1 MCGACAGAAQTCA
14 RPPAARLPRMQKGC
28 RMKEK
33 LWRAAF
39 AQTLPVLA
47 GYLFLGFAY
56 GVLMRRAGFSTLWAV
71 GLSLFIY
78 AGSMQYAAVPVLTG
92 AFDPIGAFLLSIM
105 VNARHMFYGISMLEK
120 YRRAGKWAPYLIFSL
135 TDETFSVNVAAKVP
149 QGVDETAFYAATSA
163 LDHAYWVG
171 ATLLG
176 AVLGGVL
183 TLEVKG
189 IEFVMTALFVTI
201 FTDQWLAAK
210 RHGPALLGLGG
221 AAVCLAVFGAANF
234 MLPAMALITGALLIW
249 RSVAGGAKG
258 RRHDGGAM
266 PHYGCGHSAGHFG
279 HALCALCAA
288 AEKTGPCPG
297 WWNIWAAR
305 CPTPPWAFWWCT
317 A

>member
-1 MCGACAGAAQTCA
+1 MPRDCRAHIQGKCRSLNAALGALGAGARYNIPCIRAQGDLFGLFVRGLPCRKSA
-14 RPPAARLPRMQKGC
+14 LPAACWPPWAQEGMPDERKAVACGLCPD
-28 RMKEK
+28 
-33 LWRAAF
+33 AA
-39 AQTLPVLA
+39 VLA

-56 GVLMRRAGFSTLWAV
+56 GVLMRHAGFSPLWAV
-71 GLSLFIY
+71 GMSIFVY

-92 AFDPIGAFLLSIM
+92 AFDPAGALLLSIM
-105 VNARHMFYGISMLEK
+105 VNARHMFYGVSMLGR

-149 QGVDETAFYAATSA
+149 QGVDETAFYAAASA

-176 AVLGGVL
+176 AMLGGVL

-201 FTDQWLAAK
+201 FTDQWLNAK
-210 RHGPALLGLGG
+210 RHGPALLGLAG

-249 RSVAGGAKG
+249 RSVNGGAKG
-258 RRHDGGAM
+258 
-266 PHYGCGHSAGHFG
+266 
-279 HALCALCAA
+279 AA
-288 AEKTGPCPG
+288 A
-297 WWNIWAAR
+297 
-305 CPTPPWAFWWCT
+305 
-317 A
+317 

>member
-1 MCGACAGAAQTCA
+1 M
-14 RPPAARLPRMQKGC
+14 R
-28 RMKEK
+28 EK

-56 GVLMRRAGFSTLWAV
+56 GVLMRHAGFSPLWAV
-71 GLSLFIY
+71 GMSIFVY
-78 AGSMQYAAVPVLTG
+78 AGSMQYAAVPVLAG
-92 AFDPIGAFLLSIM
+92 AFDPVGALLLSIM
-105 VNARHMFYGISMLEK
+105 VNARHMFYGVSMLGR

-149 QGVDETAFYAATSA
+149 QGVDETAFYAAASA

-176 AVLGGVL
+176 AMLGGVL

-201 FTDQWLAAK
+201 FTDQWLNAK
-210 RHGPALLGLGG
+210 RHGPALLGLAG

-249 RSVAGGAKG
+249 RSVNGGAKG
-258 RRHDGGAM
+258 
-266 PHYGCGHSAGHFG
+266 
-279 HALCALCAA
+279 AA
-288 AEKTGPCPG
+288 A
-297 WWNIWAAR
+297 
-305 CPTPPWAFWWCT
+305 
-317 A
+317 

>member
-1 MCGACAGAAQTCA
+1 
-14 RPPAARLPRMQKGC
+14 
-28 RMKEK
+28 MKEK

-149 QGVDETAFYAATSA
+149 PGVDETAFYAATSA

-258 RRHDGGAM
+258 
-266 PHYGCGHSAGHFG
+266 
-279 HALCALCAA
+279 AA
-288 AEKTGPCPG
+288 A
-297 WWNIWAAR
+297 
-305 CPTPPWAFWWCT
+305 
-317 A
+317 

>member
-1 MCGACAGAAQTCA
+1 
-14 RPPAARLPRMQKGC
+14 
-28 RMKEK
+28 MKEK

-120 YRRAGKWAPYLIFSL
+120 YRKWAPYLIFSL

-201 FTDQWLAAK
+201 FTDQWL
-210 RHGPALLGLGG
+210 GLGG

-258 RRHDGGAM
+258 
-266 PHYGCGHSAGHFG
+266 
-279 HALCALCAA
+279 AA
-288 AEKTGPCPG
+288 A
-297 WWNIWAAR
+297 
-305 CPTPPWAFWWCT
+305 
-317 A
+317 

>member
-1 MCGACAGAAQTCA
+1 M
-14 RPPAARLPRMQKGC
+14 R
-28 RMKEK
+28 EK

-56 GVLMRRAGFSTLWAV
+56 GVLMRHAGFSPLWAV
-71 GLSLFIY
+71 GMSIFVY

-92 AFDPIGAFLLSIM
+92 AFDPAGALLLSIM
-105 VNARHMFYGISMLEK
+105 VNARHMFYGVSMLGR

-149 QGVDETAFYAATSA
+149 QGVDETAFYAAASA

-176 AVLGGVL
+176 AMLGGVL

-201 FTDQWLAAK
+201 FTDQWLNAK
-210 RHGPALLGLGG
+210 RHGPALLGLAG

-249 RSVAGGAKG
+249 RSVN
-258 RRHDGGAM
+258 GGAM
-266 PHYGCGHSAGHFG
+266 G
-279 HALCALCAA
+279 AA
-288 AEKTGPCPG
+288 AGRRCSALSRRRLSCWAPWPRALHPLCCCRKTGPCPG

-305 CPTPPWAFWWCT
+305 CPMLPWGFWWCT

>member
-1 MCGACAGAAQTCA
+1 MHFIFVPHLHVGTGRGIIYLASVRPEGIAPCAAPAQVPHKRVPGH
-14 RPPAARLPRMQKGC
+14 RPLRGCRVCRRGC

-71 GLSLFIY
+71 GLSLCIY

-221 AAVCLAVFGAANF
+221 AAVCLAVFGAENF

-249 RSVAGGAKG
+249 RSVADGAKG
-258 RRHDGGAM
+258 
-266 PHYGCGHSAGHFG
+266 
-279 HALCALCAA
+279 AA
-288 AEKTGPCPG
+288 A
-297 WWNIWAAR
+297 
-305 CPTPPWAFWWCT
+305 
-317 A
+317 

>member
-1 MCGACAGAAQTCA
+1 
-14 RPPAARLPRMQKGC
+14 
-28 RMKEK
+28 MKEK

-189 IEFVMTALFVTI
+189 I
-201 FTDQWLAAK
+201 
-210 RHGPALLGLGG
+210 
-221 AAVCLAVFGAANF
+221 
-234 MLPAMALITGALLIW
+234 
-249 RSVAGGAKG
+249 
-258 RRHDGGAM
+258 
-266 PHYGCGHSAGHFG
+266 
-279 HALCALCAA
+279 
-288 AEKTGPCPG
+288 
-297 WWNIWAAR
+297 
-305 CPTPPWAFWWCT
+305 
-317 A
+317 

>member
-1 MCGACAGAAQTCA
+1 M
-14 RPPAARLPRMQKGC
+14 
-28 RMKEK
+28 
-33 LWRAAF
+33 
-39 AQTLPVLA
+39 
-47 GYLFLGFAY
+47 
-56 GVLMRRAGFSTLWAV
+56 
-71 GLSLFIY
+71 
-78 AGSMQYAAVPVLTG
+78 
-92 AFDPIGAFLLSIM
+92 
-105 VNARHMFYGISMLEK
+105 
-120 YRRAGKWAPYLIFSL
+120 
-135 TDETFSVNVAAKVP
+135 NVAAKVP

-249 RSVAGGAKG
+249 RSVADGAKG
-258 RRHDGGAM
+258 
-266 PHYGCGHSAGHFG
+266 
-279 HALCALCAA
+279 AA
-288 AEKTGPCPG
+288 A
-297 WWNIWAAR
+297 
-305 CPTPPWAFWWCT
+305 
-317 A
+317 

>member
-1 MCGACAGAAQTCA
+1 
-14 RPPAARLPRMQKGC
+14 MQV
-28 RMKEK
+28 
-33 LWRAAF
+33 
-39 AQTLPVLA
+39 LPVEA
-47 GYLFLGFAY
+47 G
-56 GVLMRRAGFSTLWAV
+56 GVT
-71 GLSLFIY
+71 
-78 AGSMQYAAVPVLTG
+78 VPVLTG

-258 RRHDGGAM
+258 
-266 PHYGCGHSAGHFG
+266 
-279 HALCALCAA
+279 AA
-288 AEKTGPCPG
+288 A
-297 WWNIWAAR
+297 
-305 CPTPPWAFWWCT
+305 
-317 A
+317 